1 MNDDRLKCFCCNQ
14 VHEAARLVTLPNGEE
29 VGNYSQRFRE
39 VSEAL
44 QIANYPTLEQRRR
57 VMFNIEKK
65 RGAAAAA
72 RVKQLIRDFWQYR
85 KK

>member
-14 VHEAARLVTLPNGEE
+14 VHDAARLVTLPNGEE

-44 QIANYPTLEQRRR
+44 QIAGYGTLEQRRR
-57 VMFNIEKK
+57 VLIGIEKK
-65 RGAAAAA
+65 RGPAAAA
-72 RVKQLIRDFWQYR
+72 RVKQLIREFWQYR
-85 KK
+85 KQ